1 MDVKVKLHQLSIAVK
16 VCLLISLFS
25 ASCAHQNESAV
36 PADIISKDT
45 MILILTDIHLL
56 ESSLNL
62 RIFEDRKLMNARN
75 AIKPK
80 IYRDYGV
87 TKAQFYKSYDYYANK
102 PLLIDSIYTDVISEI
117 SKQQAKQVKKDAA
130 N

>member
-1 MDVKVKLHQLSIAVK
+1 MDVKFKLHLNRFVLMLCA
-16 VCLLISLFS
+16 LFIF
-25 ASCAHQNESAV
+25 SCASKKEGPV

-80 IYRDYGV
+80 IYKNYGV
-87 TKAQFYKSYDYYANK
+87 SKEQFFKSYTYYANK

-117 SKQQAKQVKKDAA
+117 SKRQAKLSK
-130 N
+130 